1 MPLRFTDPSRDLG
14 SAFAGFCAVILGG
27 AAAMT
32 PSHRDAH
39 AAPPVTAT
47 EFFHPIMYD
56 RTTWIV
62 LALCGALLAGNLYYS
77 GKHQQQVREQQARE
91 QALRQTESPPAA
103 DAATVTPE
111 PKAGLTVETPP
122 PPADEQLVVLE
133 NDRIAF
139 TLTQLGGGVK
149 YAELKDEFQVG
160 SRAERVRINRFG
172 AAPVGALARQSGAML
187 ETAAY
192 SYLPGESVPGR
203 KAVYIT
209 RLSSGLIVKK
219 SFALADSSEA
229 GAQYL
234 LDLDITLENAATD
247 SLDLGSLSLFLG
259 EASPLYPA
267 EWPQQTGFFH
277 REGGD
282 IHFTDGNTFKKGW
295 FSAAKSMTSSN
306 QSLIELAGVTNQFF
320 ATVVQPAEAAVSSIW
335 ARPSQVTIP
344 NADKPVTSVRA
355 GLQFPARELQP
366 AGQTSLRYRL
376 FIGPKH
382 NPMLRKMENHWGD
395 GWGDVMQYGW
405 FGFVS
410 RPLNWLLNSY
420 HHLLDSI
427 AKNWSWGLA
436 IILLTITVRFVIWPL
451 HAKSTRT
458 MKRMAKL
465 KPEMDKL
472 REKYPNDPNK
482 LNTEMMG
489 LYRKFGINPLGGCLP
504 MFIQIPV
511 FFGFYRMLQYAV
523 ELRGERFLWVDDL
536 SQPDTVWHLAG
547 IPINLLP
554 IVMAITSFLQ
564 IKMTPMTGDK
574 LQQRIIL
581 LMPFMFFFFCY
592 NFASALALYWTTQ
605 NLFSIGQT
613 WLMAKIPEPELKPM
627 KGAGKSWMQRMAE
640 RQAELEKQR
649 RQGGMRNVTPEPKK
663 KRPPR
668 TGGA

>member
-1 MPLRFTDPSRDLG
+1 
-14 SAFAGFCAVILGG
+14 
-27 AAAMT
+27 
-32 PSHRDAH
+32 
-39 AAPPVTAT
+39 
-47 EFFHPIMYD
+47 MYD

-77 GKHQQQVREQQARE
+77 GKQQQHLREQEARE
-91 QALRQTESPPAA
+91 RALRQSETATPAA
-103 DAATVTPE
+103 TPDAATPDVATPE
-111 PKAGLTVETPP
+111 TTAGLTVETPP
-122 PPADEQLVVLE
+122 PAEESLVVLE

-139 TLTQLGGGVK
+139 TLTNLGGGVK
-149 YAELKDEFQVG
+149 HAELKDEFQVG
-160 SRAERVRINRFG
+160 SRTERVRINRFG
-172 AAPVGALARQSGAML
+172 SGPVGALARQSGAAL
-187 ETAAY
+187 DATTYA
-192 SYLPGESVPGR
+192 YLPGESVDGR
-203 KAVYIT
+203 KAVYIA
-209 RLSSGLIVKK
+209 RLPSGLVAKK
-219 SFALADSSEA
+219 IFTLADGTDA
-229 GAQYL
+229 GAPYL
-234 LDLDITLENAATD
+234 LDLEIALENAAGD
-247 SLDLGSLSLFLG
+247 SLDLADWSVFLG
-259 EASPLYPA
+259 EASPLYQA

-282 IHFTDGNTFKKGW
+282 IHFTDGGTFKGGW
-295 FSAAKSMTSSN
+295 FSSAKSVVHTGESI
-306 QSLIELAGVTNQFF
+306 LEFAGVTNQFF
-320 ATVVQPAEAAVSSIW
+320 ATVLQPAEAAVTSLW
-335 ARPSQVTIP
+335 ARSSQVSIGD
-344 NADKPVTSVRA
+344 AQKPVTSVRA
-355 GLQFPARELQP
+355 GLRLPARELRP
-366 AGQTSLRYRL
+366 ADQTTLRYRL

-382 NPMLRKMENHWGD
+382 NPMLRKMENQWGE

-420 HHLLDSI
+420 HHLLDSV

-436 IILLTITVRFVIWPL
+436 IILLTITVRFIIWPL
-451 HAKSTRT
+451 HAKSTHT

-523 ELRGERFLWVDDL
+523 ELRGQRFLWVDDL

-547 IPINLLP
+547 IPLNLLP
-554 IVMAITSFLQ
+554 IVMAVTSFLQ

-581 LMPFMFFFFCY
+581 LMPLMFFFFCY

-613 WLMAKIPEPELKPM
+613 WLMGRMPEPELKPR
-627 KGAGKSWMQRMAE
+627 KGAGKSWVQRMAE

-649 RQGGMRNVTPEPKK
+649 REGGMRNVTPDAKK

-668 TGGA
+668 TGGG